1 MQRELSL
8 LAQLAGE
15 EQTGDSQHPLFPG
28 AERGPAHPE
37 RQKPKSPEATSEL
50 PGLQRKAGTTG
61 MGFLSN
67 SHADCHRER
76 KTPNRYR
83 SCNPSAHTLGT
94 PLCHLT
100 RGQGTITGMGN
111 KYRMTRWRGGGHAE
125 VPWQHSRQKPRT
137 GTWGSS
143 WWDTQLSLPYNSHL
157 FLSSNGL
164 GF

>member
-1 MQRELSL
+1 MGSGRWMQRELSL
-8 LAQLAGE
+8 LARLAGE

-37 RQKPKSPEATSEL
+37 RQKPKSPEATLEL

-111 KYRMTRWRGGGHAE
+111 KYRMTRWRGVGGMLTSASHRREGDRLE
-125 VPWQHSRQKPRT
+125 VQIARGKLDFNFKSI
-137 GTWGSS
+137 
-143 WWDTQLSLPYNSHL
+143 
-157 FLSSNGL
+157 F
-164 GF
+164 